1 MSRRVRLVSAARHIY
16 DGQPIHSGQEFE
28 AEEQDAADLIALH
41 FAVPASGAL
50 TKVIEQMQELI
61 TKPTRRTYRR
71 RDMKA
76 EE

>member
-1 MSRRVRLVSAARHIY
+1 
-16 DGQPIHSGQEFE
+16 
-28 AEEQDAADLIALH
+28 
-41 FAVPASGAL
+41 
-50 TKVIEQMQELI
+50 VIEQVQELI